1 MSKQPS
7 RGRNTRDGR
16 GAILAEA
23 GLVPP
28 NGLPVTLGDRAQ
40 SARCRRAGQVRFEFP
55 GAEQPSGEPDAD
67 ADGKFRVAEAPS
79 LVVELVIKT

>member
-1 MSKQPS
+1 MSKLAS

-16 GAILAEA
+16 DAILAEV

-28 NGLPVTLGDRAQ
+28 NGPPRTLGDRAQ
-40 SARCRRAGQVRFEFP
+40 SARCRRAGQARIERP

-79 LVVELVIKT
+79 FVVEIVTKT